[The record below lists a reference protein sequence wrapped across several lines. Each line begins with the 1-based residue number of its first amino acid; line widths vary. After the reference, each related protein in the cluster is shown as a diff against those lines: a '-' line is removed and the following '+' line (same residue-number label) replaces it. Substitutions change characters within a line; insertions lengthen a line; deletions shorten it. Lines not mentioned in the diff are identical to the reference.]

1 MALVELDGKEK
12 ELIKKAIGKR
22 VTICNSN
29 LDFYDKHLKD
39 VNNILNRI
47 EQYFVDLKP
56 IQKAIISGCIKDL
69 MEGPN
74 SEILGLSDF
83 DIFKIRKLN
92 SEQIKEIDVAR
103 ILQQKLHEKK
113 TPKRALYKSIVERID
128 LLLNSDEV
136 CYSYLN
142 DGQIYKAAIMVS
154 DKRGLRVEMNGAL
167 LDRFDFEPIVK
178 NIYMTSDKP
187 DVVLQKLEEYANN
200 NELTRNQEIVREILE
215 SIVK

>member
-1 MALVELDGKEK
+1 MALIELDEKEK

-103 ILQQKLHEKK
+103 ILQQKLHKKK
-113 TPKRALYKSIVERID
+113 TPKRALYKSILERID

-136 CYSYLN
+136 CYSYLS
-142 DGQIYKAAIMVS
+142 DGKIYKAAIMVS
-154 DKRGLRVEMNGAL
+154 DKRGLRVEMHGAL

-178 NIYMTSDKP
+178 DVYMTSDKP
-187 DVVLQKLEEYANN
+187 EAVLQKLKEYANN
-200 NELTRNQEIVREILE
+200 NELTTNQERVREILE